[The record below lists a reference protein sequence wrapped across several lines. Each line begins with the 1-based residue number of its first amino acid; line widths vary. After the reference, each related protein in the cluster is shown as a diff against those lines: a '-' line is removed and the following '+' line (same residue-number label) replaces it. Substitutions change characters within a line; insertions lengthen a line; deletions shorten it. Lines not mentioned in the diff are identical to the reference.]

1 MCDIDNNT
9 KGEFTFN
16 INIQVPGP
24 TFPIDGLYIDANLPL
39 GPYTLENMPPVFTNT
54 MIDNFIAI
62 AGWENYIAI
71 PFTSSWNTSA
81 PPYVDHVLKPW
92 LNETFDPDNV
102 FNDVGGVYTCQKSG
116 TYDISLNCD
125 LIGSFKGGTGISSSI
140 FSGAGVEACSLILGT
155 IFIRKVGSTTNLAME
170 QVVLTYNDRIHTTGW
185 VSQYGASGVRWN
197 TYGTIQGGSNGWG
210 YPSGVSRPSFEN
222 YALNVQNQ
230 SLLIGE
236 QIEVGVSVMFV
247 GDEPNG
253 NLAYGY
259 AFKDLTPPLYNNFY
273 KSTAEARLAILDA
286 ASFSV
291 TASNLTATTSP
302 GLIHTFSCQNGSYNT
317 PANSLKTESLT
328 YSLAN
333 DYSGLFYLT
342 PSTTL
347 GDVHLEKN
355 SGGESDTPY
364 EIKITATDGA
374 GAAVDMSFVVI
385 IGS

>member
-1 MCDIDNNT
+1 M
-9 KGEFTFN
+9 
-16 INIQVPGP
+16 
-24 TFPIDGLYIDANLPL
+24 
-39 GPYTLENMPPVFTNT
+39 
-54 MIDNFIAI
+54 
-62 AGWENYIAI
+62 
-71 PFTSSWNTSA
+71 
-81 PPYVDHVLKPW
+81 
-92 LNETFDPDNV
+92 
-102 FNDVGGVYTCQKSG
+102 
-116 TYDISLNCD
+116 
-125 LIGSFKGGTGISSSI
+125 
-140 FSGAGVEACSLILGT
+140 
-155 IFIRKVGSTTNLAME
+155 
-170 QVVLTYNDRIHTTGW
+170 
-185 VSQYGASGVRWN
+185 
-197 TYGTIQGGSNGWG
+197 
-210 YPSGVSRPSFEN
+210 SRPSFEN

-259 AFKDLTPPLYNNFY
+259 AFKDLTRMGFPYNLRFY
-273 KSTAEARLAILDA
+273 SGEARLAILDT

-302 GLIHTFSCQNGSYNT
+302 GLIHTFSAENGSNSNV
-317 PANSLKTESLT
+317 ANSLKTESLT

-374 GAAVDMSFVVI
+374 GAAVDISSVVI
-385 IGS
+385 IRS